1 MSTENRDAD
10 PITESRR
17 QLTAAFLKG
26 DVATILSFY
35 SDGAVFMPPNE
46 PSLFGK
52 QEIEEW
58 HQEYFSAFRLVTAE
72 KTEHEVTMFD
82 GWALERWAYLVAIE
96 SLNGVDRIRDD
107 GRFLTAWKKEGAD
120 WRIQQS
126 MFNSIRPIGSG
137 TSRFLVR
144 LKKKTDK

>member
-1 MSTENRDAD
+1 MSSEHDTD
-10 PITESRR
+10 PISEPRR
-17 QLTAAFLKG
+17 RLNAAFLKG
-26 DVATILSFY
+26 DVATILSIY
-35 SDGAVFMPPNE
+35 SDTAVLMAPNE

-58 HQEYFSAFRLVTAE
+58 HQEYFAAFRIITLEA
-72 KTEHEVTMFD
+72 TEHDLTMSE
-82 GWALERWAYLVAIE
+82 GWAIERWAYLVAIE
-96 SLNGVDRIRDD
+96 SLNGSDRIRDD
-107 GRFLTAWKKEGAD
+107 GRFLTVWKKEDGG

-144 LKKKTDK
+144 LKKKSDK

>member
-1 MSTENRDAD
+1 MSTESSDAD
-10 PITESRR
+10 PIIESRR
-17 QLTAAFLKG
+17 RLSEAFLKG

-35 SDGAVFMPPNE
+35 SDTAVFMPPNE

-58 HQEYFSAFRLVTAE
+58 HQEYFAAFRLVTAE
-72 KTEHEVTMFD
+72 KTEHEVTMSD
-82 GWALERWAYLVAIE
+82 GWAVERWAYLVAIE
-96 SLNGVDRIRDD
+96 SLNGDDRIRDD
-107 GRFLTAWKKEGAD
+107 GRFLTVWKKEGSD
-120 WRIQQS
+120 WLIQQS

-144 LKKKTDK
+144 LKKKSEK

>member
-1 MSTENRDAD
+1 MSAENRNAD
-10 PITESRR
+10 PITEFRSR
-17 QLTAAFLKG
+17 LTAAFLKG
-26 DVATILSFY
+26 EVATILSFY
-35 SDGAVFMPPNE
+35 SDTAVLMPPNE

-52 QEIEEW
+52 KEIEEW
-58 HQEYFSAFRLVTAE
+58 HQEYFAAFRLVTVE

-82 GWALERWAYLVAIE
+82 GWAVERWAYLVAIE

-107 GRFLTAWKKEGAD
+107 GRFLTVWKKEGPD

-144 LKKKTDK
+144 LKKKN